1 MVFFFFLKIEIQEV
15 KELPEAISIL
25 AQQANKEGF
34 EFVTRMIEEFESGK
48 NRFDKPNEFLLMAYD
63 NGQLIACGGLNLQWN
78 EQDIETRIGRVRR
91 FYVLPKY
98 RKHGVGKQLLQYLEK
113 KAIANFSALCLNTE
127 IKSAA
132 NFYQKMN
139 YVFVENHPNYNYF
152 KYLI

>member
-1 MVFFFFLKIEIQEV
+1 
-15 KELPEAISIL
+15 
-25 AQQANKEGF
+25 
-34 EFVTRMIEEFESGK
+34 MIEEFESGK

-132 NFYQKMN
+132 NFYQNSTCFVSAYFLKHHPIFE
-139 YVFVENHPNYNYF
+139 YVDWYN
-152 KYLI
+152 K